1 MLSISGS
8 FAPLAL
14 GSNPDMGWCLTK
26 SEARHRY
33 RMTTRTPIGNLSLS
47 LRIATQT
54 LFMMALYST
63 EVLCNRNAAILW
75 MYIWLAVWARVYN
88 IQRSSPRS
96 PVGQHR
102 SSSCQLRIHPM
113 TVFVYACRKGSSMKS
128 DPPIFQATGFKASKL
143 YLHLNLIYRSLCSP
157 LLS

>member
-47 LRIATQT
+47 LLIATQT
-54 LFMMALYST
+54 LFMMTLYFT
-63 EVLCNRNAAILW
+63 EVLCNRSAAILW
-75 MYIWLAVWARVYN
+75 MYIWLAVWLGF
-88 IQRSSPRS
+88 IIS
-96 PVGQHR
+96 
-102 SSSCQLRIHPM
+102 
-113 TVFVYACRKGSSMKS
+113 KGVALVVQWVSTDQVLVS
-128 DPPIFQATGFKASKL
+128 
-143 YLHLNLIYRSLCSP
+143 
-157 LLS
+157 